1 MRRHP
6 AHDLSRTY
14 RCVSILLG
22 RAALRAIQHLHL
34 HARADARSR
43 FRFWYQRGRRDLFNN
58 RVLLLH
64 HPPRDFVRIC
74 RRVLILS
81 GALLLNNMSTSVF
94 TGYEGPRDGPP
105 PAALWH
111 IPPGNPDGTLD
122 RLSWDRSAEAFAP
135 PNALIDCL
143 GLCEIGCAGISGPAP
158 GENATPPRAE
168 RSLGGAGGTHCVS
181 EEMEDGTKFV

>member
-22 RAALRAIQHLHL
+22 RAALHAIQHLHL

-43 FRFWYQRGRRDLFNN
+43 FRSWYQRGRRDLFNN

-64 HPPRDFVRIC
+64 HPPHDFGRIC
-74 RRVLILS
+74 RRVLILL
-81 GALLLNNMSTSVF
+81 GCLAFEQHVHLLFPPVMRVPA
-94 TGYEGPRDGPP
+94 TGRVWKLLHDGSPP

-111 IPPGNPDGTLD
+111 MPPGNPDGTLD
-122 RLSWDRSAEAFAP
+122 RLSWDRSAEAFALQTHSLT
-135 PNALIDCL
+135 ASVCV
-143 GLCEIGCAGISGPAP
+143 
-158 GENATPPRAE
+158 
-168 RSLGGAGGTHCVS
+168 RSAVLV
-181 EEMEDGTKFV
+181 